1 MGYSGGANFFA
12 RYSVFGDYFDIIS
25 AAGRDIDVGGMPHAV
40 YFDRMRPVIP
50 HPDTCDSGPGGYCI
64 QEEIDAAIYAFAEP
78 GATSCRYNHWPFG
91 VEGGLNDYMQEVDTA
106 AAIEAFRERK
116 VTIFLG
122 GSELCNTFTVG
133 VNNTCYQKCSKSAKT
148 KMTGQQFGA
157 GSSGSVDTTLPQT
170 TTSQIPK
177 HHAFAPEWV
186 ELYQESQNGPSY
198 WAEWEHYEAC
208 AVDFQGHCH
217 YMKQKTWAQYLSSY
231 YGGVHSQRAVWVPT
245 THDGCATWQSPIARQ
260 AIFGD
265 TDACRL

>member
-1 MGYSGGANFFA
+1 MQRDRCSHLRLRRTWGHQLSLQSLALRCGGRFERLHAGG
-12 RYSVFGDYFDIIS
+12 RHSCCHRSRLPGEKGDHFLRRIRTLQYLHC
-25 AAGRDIDVGGMPHAV
+25 GR
-40 YFDRMRPVIP
+40 
-50 HPDTCDSGPGGYCI
+50 
-64 QEEIDAAIYAFAEP
+64 
-78 GATSCRYNHWPFG
+78 
-91 VEGGLNDYMQEVDTA
+91 
-106 AAIEAFRERK
+106 K
-116 VTIFLG
+116 
-122 GSELCNTFTVG
+122 
-133 VNNTCYQKCSKSAKT
+133 QKCSKSAKT